1 MFVDI
6 LERSQAR
13 DPSSTDVWAMIAE
26 AVPNKTQQDIK
37 LHALLYL
44 HKLSMET
51 NSFNRSLSSATT
63 ADPGTDSRAHSDMS
77 DHDQAT
83 SPVPD
88 AQRHR
93 HPALSSRVRQK
104 HSSDVGSSYGDE
116 QGLVGSC
123 GRLLPASKG
132 CVWTPNE
139 KRVFEEQLVL
149 VSASMPDRWQ
159 RISEAIK
166 TKTAEQVQ
174 GRYEDIREIIRCG
187 PATGGTHPAL
197 SNFSKE
203 GSNNGSNNS
212 NGNGNGNNTTVANS
226 GTRPLRRAAQG
237 KGKSEQASI
246 EWAQEMSGGGGSN
259 SSKSSRRTSAAAAP
273 SAAAQEPNGKGKV
286 QSHGQSWS
294 EEEHRRFLAGLEKFG
309 KGDWRNIARQSV
321 ITRNPTQ
328 VASHAQKF
336 FARQALLAKA
346 GVGAMDQSNNM
357 NRQSIHDITSSAVRS
372 MIVSEVGQKGMTPQ
386 QGTFGAHQQH
396 QQVNHHN
403 HENDSH
409 GSRSK
414 NANDGGKMK
423 QGGATSKGR
432 HSRPPMLADVER
444 EAKKSRGVD
453 SNSYAERER
462 EAQQVLLGGFV
473 HDNSHKMEGGGGGG
487 GGGEGEEGEGRGM
500 RDENGQHG
508 DAEYATEG
516 TETPMGLG
524 HIMHKPGLA
533 SGFMYHTN
541 GAAAGGGMGPN
552 IMQGSSSMIFTPTG
566 GMGTS
571 QTPNGSMSMG
581 MGMGMGSIQTPTG
594 GMAMFHPLPPLIQTP
609 TGSNSMARGF
619 SPGILDSF
627 IAGSQHDVSKGLG
640 NDLAPQHDMSNM
652 HYPANKYQ
660 VSAEQT

>member
-1 MFVDI
+1 MEHDMFVDI

-93 HPALSSRVRQK
+93 HPAPSSRVRQK
-104 HSSDVGSSYGDE
+104 HSSDVGSSYVDE
-116 QGLVGSC
+116 QGLVGSYGH

-174 GRYEDIREIIRCG
+174 RRYEDIREIIRCG

-203 GSNNGSNNS
+203 GTNNSNN
-212 NGNGNGNNTTVANS
+212 NGNGNGNNTTAANS

-237 KGKSEQASI
+237 KGKSEQASM

-259 SSKSSRRTSAAAAP
+259 SSKPSRRASAAAAP
-273 SAAAQEPNGKGKV
+273 SAAAQESNGKGKV

-294 EEEHRRFLAGLEKFG
+294 E
-309 KGDWRNIARQSV
+309 
-321 ITRNPTQ
+321 
-328 VASHAQKF
+328 
-336 FARQALLAKA
+336 
-346 GVGAMDQSNNM
+346 
-357 NRQSIHDITSSAVRS
+357 
-372 MIVSEVGQKGMTPQ
+372 
-386 QGTFGAHQQH
+386 
-396 QQVNHHN
+396 
-403 HENDSH
+403 
-409 GSRSK
+409 
-414 NANDGGKMK
+414 
-423 QGGATSKGR
+423 
-432 HSRPPMLADVER
+432 
-444 EAKKSRGVD
+444 
-453 SNSYAERER
+453 
-462 EAQQVLLGGFV
+462 
-473 HDNSHKMEGGGGGG
+473 
-487 GGGEGEEGEGRGM
+487 
-500 RDENGQHG
+500 
-508 DAEYATEG
+508 
-516 TETPMGLG
+516 
-524 HIMHKPGLA
+524 
-533 SGFMYHTN
+533 
-541 GAAAGGGMGPN
+541 
-552 IMQGSSSMIFTPTG
+552 
-566 GMGTS
+566 
-571 QTPNGSMSMG
+571 
-581 MGMGMGSIQTPTG
+581 
-594 GMAMFHPLPPLIQTP
+594 
-609 TGSNSMARGF
+609 
-619 SPGILDSF
+619 
-627 IAGSQHDVSKGLG
+627 
-640 NDLAPQHDMSNM
+640 
-652 HYPANKYQ
+652 
-660 VSAEQT
+660 